1 MKLTLVLFAVAAAI
15 LLAGTRTVPADPTP
29 LSDKVGSDCTFKGK
43 KLYGKVKVVDAFA
56 DFEVKKVDAFADL
69 HVKKVDAFADS
80 CGKWKFVDAFPD
92 FEVKWVDAFP
102 DFEIKMV
109 DAFPG
114 VP

>member
-1 MKLTLVLFAVAAAI
+1 MKTTLVLFAVAAAVS
-15 LLAGTRTVPADPTP
+15 LTAPQTVPADPIE

-92 FEVKWVDAFP
+92 FEVKWVDAFA